1 MKRNLFAIFLAVIVV
16 VALVFAVAP
25 TTQAAT
31 VIEAKANDEVIDVQQ
46 NSTVDLKGFKN
57 VTVNVTSETAVE
69 LSFVDTSFMLADGDL
84 DLTGDNAG
92 TVKITGNYTVKDWVQ
107 YGDYKYLKVEN
118 GDTLSF
124 HPFNL
129 SITRLGINTTKN
141 AVCIKAVFIANDVV
155 AKLIDEKGE
164 IGVHNYSLKDH
175 PEYAEKE
182 YTPIDRKF
190 GEKNGIDRYYSL
202 MGSLDQE
209 NLTSFNTLGAY
220 LKLGELTIDSLQT
233 VDITP
238 KDVLANINQSYETF
252 SDAKKAMLVNM
263 IGDKAYL
270 EHYCVNFVPGS
281 ASKHT
286 WSYNYAWEGAKCTAT
301 RICGC
306 AEAESETVSGQILG
320 ISPATKTTAG
330 KASYAATFENAYF
343 NENFKSVEQI
353 PAGTPFS
360 ITAGGTQHYAFDGVT
375 AGKNYYIEI
384 KVNAP
389 SAAGY
394 VGIAHW
400 GDDQNYFYDTVS
412 SYGAENYYHKFS
424 GVVNGAGRVYGEP
437 AKYFEGNNHN
447 GLTGVNFAESGMTIT
462 SVRTDDRIYTFINGK
477 RIATY
482 VVEDEIAAM
491 DTIPVLYFYDA
502 SGTYY
507 DGEISNIS
515 IVCGAEAAV
524 AKVAELNT
532 GSAFNYVATPNW
544 QQSKLD
550 ATFNDDGGFSYAYDS
565 SNTTTGRRFFNGVN
579 DRVFLADD
587 YYYQY
592 EISGDMAFENVS
604 DSYGL
609 FFNWINTKTL
619 SSTIDYKHEVN
630 FCMHMNGGP
639 LNRLTFDKGN
649 GATGDGLKGGW
660 VSNTTEFGGQN
671 NLTDNSAWQEAIKGG
686 LIIRIERTVVNS
698 TTDSYVFTVIA
709 KSNPDL
715 VIKSTP
721 IEVSNADFGG
731 YNWIL
736 FGTQSIDC
744 TISNVQFGKPVKEDP
759 DAGKLPVDESFTLT
773 EGGRQHYEFA
783 GINAS
788 KNYYIQMQLSAP
800 TTAGYVGVAHWA
812 DADNYFY
819 DVVSYDATENYYH
832 AFASAVNGAGRVYEE
847 PAKYYEGKTVTDFGT
862 NGMTITSV
870 RTGDRIY
877 TFINGVRIATYLI
890 EEELAAMDLVPALY
904 FCDRSG
910 NYYNGEISNI
920 TIVTGETEAI
930 AKVAELTTGSS
941 FDYVNTPN
949 FDLDKQNGSTKNVH
963 TDATFND
970 NGFTY
975 AYDATVSV
983 NDRRFATGVGDRVF
997 MTGNYYYQYEISGDI
1012 VASTGSNVYG
1022 LFYNWI
1028 NTKTLSEYT
1037 TYRHEANFVLKMN
1050 GTKLQRLTFAPG
1062 SGSNGDGLK
1071 PDGSADWVSNTT
1083 AYGGNNTLESD
1094 TAWQTAFKSGL
1105 IVRIEHTVVDGDTDS
1120 FVISVTTKDGAKTLT
1135 STAMEV
1141 SDVTFGGYTW
1151 VQFGTQSVE
1160 CTVSNVEFG
1169 HK

>member
-1 MKRNLFAIFLAVIVV
+1 MKRNLFTIFLAVIVV

-46 NSTVDLKGFKN
+46 NSTIDLKGFKN

-129 SITRLGINTTKN
+129 SITQLGINTTKN

-164 IGVHNYSLKDH
+164 IGIHNYSLKDH

-190 GEKNGIDRYYSL
+190 GEKNGIDRYFSL

-238 KDVLANINQSYETF
+238 KDVLAHINQSYETF

-301 RICGC
+301 RTCGC
-306 AEAESETVSGQILG
+306 TAAESETVSGKILG
-320 ISPATKTTAG
+320 ISPATKTAAG
-330 KASYAATFENAYF
+330 KVTYAATFENAYF

-360 ITAGGTQHYAFDGVT
+360 ITAGGTQHYAFDGVA
-375 AGKNYYIEI
+375 AGKDYYIEI

-412 SYGAENYYHKFS
+412 DYGAENYYHTFS
-424 GVVNGAGRVYGEP
+424 GVVNGEGRVYGEP

-544 QQSKLD
+544 HQSKLD

-630 FCMHMNGGP
+630 FCMNLNGGP
-639 LNRLTFDKGN
+639 LGRLTFDKGKGVSGD
-649 GATGDGLKGGW
+649 GATNW
-660 VSNTTEFGGQN
+660 VSNTTVYGGQN
-671 NLTDNSAWQEAIKGG
+671 NLSGNAAWQEAIKGG
-686 LIIRIERTVVNS
+686 LIVRIERTVVNN
-698 TTDSYVFTVIA
+698 TTDSYVITVTA
-709 KSNPDL
+709 KSNPAL
-715 VIKSTP
+715 IVKSTP

-736 FGTQSIDC
+736 FGTQSVKC
-744 TISNVQFGKPVKEDP
+744 TVSNVQFGKIVKEDP
-759 DAGKLPVDESFTLT
+759 DAGKLPVDESFALT

-819 DVVSYDATENYYH
+819 DAVSYDAAENYYH
-832 AFASAVNGAGRVYEE
+832 AFGSVVAGVSRAYDEQ
-847 PAKYYEGKTVTDFGT
+847 AKYFEGDTKKGMTGVDFGA
-862 NGMTITSV
+862 NGMTITAV

-877 TFINGVRIATYLI
+877 TFVNGTRIATYLI
-890 EEELAAMDLVPALY
+890 EEGLAAKDMVPALY
-904 FCDRSG
+904 FFDKDG
-910 NYYNGEISNI
+910 NYYNAQVSNI
-920 TIVTGETEAI
+920 TIVAGETEAI
-930 AKVAELTTGSS
+930 AKVAELSTGSD
-941 FDYVNTPN
+941 FNYANVPN
-949 FDLDKQNGSTKNVH
+949 FDTSKGAH
-963 TDATFND
+963 TDATFTED
-970 NGFTY
+970 GFSY
-975 AYDATVSV
+975 AYDANVSV
-983 NDRRFATGVGDRVF
+983 SDRRFVTGVNDRVF
-997 MTGNYYYQYEISGDI
+997 MAGNYYYQYELGGEMT
-1012 VASTGSNVYG
+1012 ASTGSNVYG
-1022 LFYNWI
+1022 LFYNWV
-1028 NTKTLSEYT
+1028 NTKAPTSGCYK
-1037 TYRHEANFVLKMN
+1037 HEANLCINMN
-1050 GTKLQRLTFAPG
+1050 GGPLGRITFDKG
-1062 SGSNGDGLK
+1062 SWANGDGAS
-1071 PDGSADWVSNTT
+1071 GWGCNTT
-1083 AYGGNNTLESD
+1083 AYGGRNDLAGD
-1094 TAWQTAFKSGL
+1094 AAWQEAIKGGV
-1105 IVRIEHTVVDGDTDS
+1105 IVRIERTVINSTTDS
-1120 FVISVTTKDGAKTLT
+1120 FVFTVTAKTNPKLVIQGT
-1135 STAMEV
+1135 PIEV
-1141 SDVTFGGYTW
+1141 SYETYGGYTW
-1151 VQFGTQSVE
+1151 VMFGTQSLE

>member
-1 MKRNLFAIFLAVIVV
+1 MKRNLFTIFLAVIVV

-46 NSTVDLKGFKN
+46 NSTIDLKGFKN

-129 SITRLGINTTKN
+129 SITQLGINTTKN

-164 IGVHNYSLKDH
+164 IGIHNYSLKDH

-190 GEKNGIDRYYSL
+190 GEKNGIDRYFSL

-238 KDVLANINQSYETF
+238 KDVLAHINQSYETF

-301 RICGC
+301 RTCGC
-306 AEAESETVSGQILG
+306 TAAESETVSGQILG
-320 ISPATKTTAG
+320 ISPATKTAAG
-330 KASYAATFENAYF
+330 KVTYAATFENAYF

-360 ITAGGTQHYAFDGVT
+360 ITAGGTQHYAFDGVA
-375 AGKNYYIEI
+375 AGKDYYIEI

-412 SYGAENYYHKFS
+412 YDANENYRHNFA
-424 GVVNGAGRVYGEP
+424 GIVNGKGTVATEL
-437 AKYFEGNNHN
+437 AKYFEGDTKK
-447 GLTGVNFAESGMTIT
+447 GLTGADFGKDGMTIT
-462 SVRTDDRIYTFINGK
+462 SVRSGDRVYTFINGK

-482 VVEDEIAAM
+482 VLDNAIAEM
-491 DTIPVLYFYDA
+491 DTVPVLYFDDR
-502 SGTYY
+502 SNSHY
-507 DGEISNIS
+507 DGNISDIS
-515 IVCGAEAAV
+515 IVCGQSEAAT
-524 AKVAELNT
+524 KVAELDT
-532 GSAFNYVATPNW
+532 GNDFNFVNTPNW
-544 QQSKLD
+544 
-550 ATFNDDGGFSYAYDS
+550 DS
-565 SNTTTGRRFFNGVN
+565 SKKHVDTTFGKDSFTYKFDANISVGDRRFATGVH
-579 DRVFLADD
+579 DRVFLGGD

-592 EISGDMAFENVS
+592 ELSGDLKAIMTNNC
-604 DSYGL
+604 YGL
-609 FFNWINTKTL
+609 FYNWINTATPVDANA
-619 SSTIDYKHEVN
+619 IYYRHEAA
-630 FCMHMNGGP
+630 FCFK
-639 LNRLTFDKGN
+639 LNNDKLQRILFDKGSGTN
-649 GATGDGLKGGW
+649 GDGSGGW
-660 VSNTTEFGGQN
+660 GCNTTAYGGRN
-671 NLTDNSAWQEAIKGG
+671 DLENDAAWQAAFKDGVIV
-686 LIIRIERTVVNS
+686 RIERTAVNS
-698 TTDSYVFTVIA
+698 TTDSFVMSVTS
-709 KSNPDL
+709 KSNPAMVL
-715 VIKSTP
+715 KSVP
-721 IEVSNADFGG
+721 IEVSYDTYGG
-731 YNWIL
+731 FNWIL
-736 FGTQSIDC
+736 FGTQSLDC
-744 TISNVQFGKPVKEDP
+744 TVSNVEFGKPVKEDP
-759 DAGKLPVDESFTLT
+759 DAGKLPVNESFALT

-819 DVVSYDATENYYH
+819 DAVSYDAAENYYH
-832 AFASAVNGAGRVYEE
+832 AFGSVVAGVSRAYDEQ
-847 PAKYYEGKTVTDFGT
+847 AKYFEGDTKKGMTGVDFGA
-862 NGMTITSV
+862 NGMTITAV

-877 TFINGVRIATYLI
+877 TFVNGTRIATYLI
-890 EEELAAMDLVPALY
+890 EEGLAAKDMVPALY
-904 FCDRSG
+904 FFDKDG
-910 NYYNGEISNI
+910 NYYNAQVSNI
-920 TIVTGETEAI
+920 TIVAGETEAI
-930 AKVAELTTGSS
+930 AKVAELSTGSD
-941 FDYVNTPN
+941 FNYANVPN
-949 FDLDKQNGSTKNVH
+949 FDTSKGAH
-963 TDATFND
+963 TDATFTEE
-970 NGFTY
+970 GFTY
-975 AYDATVSV
+975 AYDANVSV
-983 NDRRFATGVGDRVF
+983 GDRRFVTGVNDRVF
-997 MTGNYYYQYEISGDI
+997 MAGNYYYQYELGGEMT
-1012 VASTGSNVYG
+1012 ASTGSNVYG
-1022 LFYNWI
+1022 LFYNWV
-1028 NTKTLSEYT
+1028 NTKAPTSGCYK
-1037 TYRHEANFVLKMN
+1037 HEANLCINMN
-1050 GTKLQRLTFAPG
+1050 GGPLGRITFDKG
-1062 SGSNGDGLK
+1062 SWANGDGAS
-1071 PDGSADWVSNTT
+1071 GWGCNTT
-1083 AYGGNNTLESD
+1083 AYGGRNDLAGD
-1094 TAWQTAFKSGL
+1094 AAWQEAIKGGV
-1105 IVRIEHTVVDGDTDS
+1105 IVRIERTVINSTTDS
-1120 FVISVTTKDGAKTLT
+1120 FVFTVTAKTNPKLVIQGT
-1135 STAMEV
+1135 PIEV
-1141 SDVTFGGYTW
+1141 SYETYGGYTW
-1151 VQFGTQSVE
+1151 VMFGTQSLE